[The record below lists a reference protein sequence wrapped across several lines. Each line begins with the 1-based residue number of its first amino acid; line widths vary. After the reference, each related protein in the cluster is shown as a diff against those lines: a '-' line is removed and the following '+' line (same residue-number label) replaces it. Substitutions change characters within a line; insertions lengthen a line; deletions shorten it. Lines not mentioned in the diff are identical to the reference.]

1 LKDRKDFNP
10 AEFAKEKD
18 SLREQLLQQKQSTFI
33 QGYRAM
39 LRKKYEKE
47 IWINEAAVNPQ
58 ET

>member
-1 LKDRKDFNP
+1 LKDRKDFNQT
-10 AEFAKEKD
+10 EFAKEKD
-18 SLREQLLQQKQSTFI
+18 SLRDQLLQQKQNMFI

-47 IWINEAAVNPQ
+47 IWINEAAINPQ